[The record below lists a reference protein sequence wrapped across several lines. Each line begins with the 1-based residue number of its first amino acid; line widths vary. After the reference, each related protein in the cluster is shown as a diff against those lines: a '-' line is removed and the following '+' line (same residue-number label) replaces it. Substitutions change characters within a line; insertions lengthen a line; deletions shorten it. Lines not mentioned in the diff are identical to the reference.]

1 MASNLDGETLLA
13 QLDINLVLKRVSA
26 VLRLSTVLRSSTFWI
41 YIVSG
46 CIGMI

>member
-26 VLRLSTVLRSSTFWI
+26 VLRLSNHTKLIT
-41 YIVSG
+41 
-46 CIGMI
+46 